1 MTADAASLAQEQIRA
16 RLAEVLP
23 GILGY
28 YYLFPILV
36 LVVGAMAAL
45 MLGVFRGRHDSPHL
59 PSYGIAIVSAV
70 TAAVTPFFIW
80 PARPEALFGNGVLI
94 DDISKLGF
102 VVIAIGTLFTVLM
115 ASLTNVGRLLLRSE
129 MVALLLFASAGM
141 MTMVAAGEFM
151 SFFIALEI
159 MSLSLYILV
168 GYARE
173 DARALEA
180 AVKYFILGASAS
192 AMILMG
198 AALLYLQTGDL
209 SVAGMAR
216 ASTDF
221 ATQPLGVVG
230 AVLLM
235 SGMAFK
241 LALAPFHS
249 WAPDV
254 YQAAPSTLT
263 GYMAALVKLSVAL
276 VMLRWLEAGLG
287 HGSGFLVVFFWVVGA
302 LSIAIGSLFGLVHN
316 SIRRML
322 AYSSVANAG
331 YFCLSF
337 AALAAQPDSVAAREG
352 LVAYA
357 VIYAVL
363 SLGTFAVVAWFEE
376 NNREDLLREDLA
388 GVGREAPFAS
398 VCLTIFLLG
407 LAGIPPLAGFFGK
420 LMLIQASVS
429 TGLIGLAVIL
439 ALFSCIGLYYYLAV
453 IVEVWLKARSRH
465 TINVVHGGD
474 FAHLPRL
481 VGVIA
486 LVSVVLGIMGPR
498 WAQGISSTRASQK
511 PVAHQNPSP

>member
-1 MTADAASLAQEQIRA
+1 
-16 RLAEVLP
+16 
-23 GILGY
+23 
-28 YYLFPILV
+28 
-36 LVVGAMAAL
+36 
-45 MLGVFRGRHDSPHL
+45 
-59 PSYGIAIVSAV
+59 
-70 TAAVTPFFIW
+70 
-80 PARPEALFGNGVLI
+80 
-94 DDISKLGF
+94 
-102 VVIAIGTLFTVLM
+102 
-115 ASLTNVGRLLLRSE
+115 
-129 MVALLLFASAGM
+129 
-141 MTMVAAGEFM
+141 
-151 SFFIALEI
+151 
-159 MSLSLYILV
+159 
-168 GYARE
+168 
-173 DARALEA
+173 
-180 AVKYFILGASAS
+180 
-192 AMILMG
+192 MILMG